1 MAQTRL
7 QPVEIPPGEI
17 TSVRIEGDNSPSVS
31 RETPR
36 GESALISLLLLATK
50 SLSQRALVALGS
62 LVDLALIASAFVLWL
77 NVISEPSVLQLV
89 GIGMY
94 AVFILASVWT
104 RHR

>member
-7 QPVEIPPGEI
+7 QPVDLPPAE
-17 TSVRIEGDNSPSVS
+17 VAEVP

-36 GESALISLLLLATK
+36 GEAAFANLLAM
-50 SLSQRALVALGS
+50 SLRALSQRALIALAS

-77 NVISEPSVLQLV
+77 NVIREPSVLQLV
-89 GIGMY
+89 GVGMY
-94 AVFILASVWT
+94 AAFILMCVFI